1 MLRAF
6 RRGRRAELPEPTVPV
21 RSVLGPA
28 LRSALVFAGDNVRC
42 AGALGAAIS
51 TRMGLV
57 CLLGFAFIALAPGAE
72 AGEKLVYSIVHKGSD
87 YTAAKTEIFAVDP
100 ETREERLVF
109 SDEAT
114 SIVLTQS
121 LYVFHFPVAAGG
133 KLFAR
138 AAGRRGA
145 LPAPAESG
153 LYELAADG
161 SDAVRRIGPLMG
173 DGSAGDLFLNASG
186 TRIGYVSG
194 MDRRQFIFLHDVAT
208 GALLHKIDVTET
220 FLDCYATSIGWV
232 PGRERL
238 YFSLDTGDADL
249 TSEESYGRVG
259 TYLMDEDGR
268 HLEKLAALPLAGGS
282 PPLLAARAI
291 GALPS
296 GEYLFETMQPA
307 SGEESERHPFRFSL
321 RRVRADLG
329 EGTDMSFSPAA
340 TLYTGIQVAYSLS
353 PSGRYVAAASLPVSD
368 RADSCAVWL
377 KDLDRGEERIVV
389 AIPTTGLEGPFLGL
403 AGWFE

>member
-6 RRGRRAELPEPTVPV
+6 RRGRRTELPEPAVPV

-28 LRSALVFAGDNVRC
+28 LRSALVFA
-42 AGALGAAIS
+42 
-51 TRMGLV
+51 
-57 CLLGFAFIALAPGAE
+57 
-72 AGEKLVYSIVHKGSD
+72 
-87 YTAAKTEIFAVDP
+87 
-100 ETREERLVF
+100 
-109 SDEAT
+109 DEAT

-133 KLFAR
+133 RMFAR

-145 LPAPAESG
+145 LPAPAERG

-161 SDAVRRIGPLMG
+161 SNAVRRIGPLMG
-173 DGSAGDLFLNASG
+173 DGSAGDLFVNATG

-194 MDRRQFIFLHDVAT
+194 MDRRQFIFLHDVTT
-208 GALLHKIDVTET
+208 GTLLHQIDVTEM
-220 FLDCYATSIGWV
+220 FLDCYATSVGWV

-249 TSEESYGRVG
+249 TSEESYDRVG
-259 TYLMDEDGR
+259 TYLMDEDGS
-268 HLEKLAALPLAGGS
+268 HLERLAVLPLDDGS

-291 GALPS
+291 GVLPS

-307 SGEESERHPFRFSL
+307 SGEERERHPFRFSL
-321 RRVRADLG
+321 IRARADMG
-329 EGTDMSFSPAA
+329 EGTDVSFTPAA

-353 PSGRYVAAASLPVSD
+353 SSGRYVAAASLPLSG
-368 RADSCAVWL
+368 RADSCDVWL

-389 AIPTTGLEGPFLGL
+389 SIPTAGLPGPFLGL